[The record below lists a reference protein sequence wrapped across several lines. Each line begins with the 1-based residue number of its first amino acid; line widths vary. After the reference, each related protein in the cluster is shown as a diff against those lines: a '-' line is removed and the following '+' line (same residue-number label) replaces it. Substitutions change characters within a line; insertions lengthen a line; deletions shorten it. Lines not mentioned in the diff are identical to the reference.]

1 MESNS
6 VNQRV
11 FGLDLMRTIAILMVL
26 FGHCLWIFPESK
38 RFLYQLF
45 VLFGFF
51 GVEIFFV
58 LSGFLIGKI
67 LYQLYLKND
76 FSITTVFYFLKRRWF
91 RTLPNYFL
99 VLIVNIGIAFL
110 IGYSTPSLWR
120 YFFFLQNFKIT
131 MLSFF
136 PESWSLSVEE
146 FAYIVLPFF
155 LLFLATLYK
164 PKNKSRFFLVTV
176 LLLILIFFCN
186 KIYYQNTT
194 ANTTIDQWNISLKS
208 VVLYRLDSIFI
219 GVFCSWIYFNCNS
232 FWQKSKSILFVLG
245 TLFFAFLFVGIG
257 HFGLLIETHAT
268 LWNVFYLPFVSIA
281 VACFLPF
288 LSEWKEE
295 KSVLKK
301 PITFISIISYSIYL
315 LHYSIVLQLMKN
327 FIPLNSQNQILLYAF
342 ALVYIIITFIL
353 SYLLYRF
360 YEKPMMDLR
369 DKN

>member
-1 MESNS
+1 MTN
-6 VNQRV
+6 NKTRV
-11 FGLDLMRTIAILMVL
+11 FGLDLMRAIAIVMVL
-26 FGHCLWIFPESK
+26 SGHCLWVFPESK

-67 LYQLYLKND
+67 LYQLYLKDD

-99 VLIVNIGIAFL
+99 ILILNIVIATTV
-110 IGYSTPSLWR
+110 GYSVTSLWR
-120 YFFFLQNFKIT
+120 YFFFLQNFKVT
-131 MLSFF
+131 MLPFF

-146 FAYIVLPFF
+146 FAYIILPFF
-155 LLFLATLYK
+155 LLVFAILFK
-164 PKNKSRFFLVTV
+164 PKNKPHFFLLTIIS
-176 LLLILIFFCN
+176 LILIFFCN

-194 ANTTIDQWNISLKS
+194 TNITIDQWNISLKS

-219 GVFCSWIYFNCNS
+219 GVFCSWVYFNCNS
-232 FWQKSKSILFVLG
+232 FWQKSKSVLFVLG

-257 HFGLLIETHAT
+257 HFGLFIETHPI
-268 LWNVFYLPFVSIA
+268 LWNVFYLPFVSVA

-295 KSVLKK
+295 KSMLYK
-301 PITFISIISYSIYL
+301 PVTFISIISYSIYL
-315 LHYSIVLQLMKN
+315 LHYSIVLQLMKDY
-327 FIPLNSQNQILLYAF
+327 IPLNSQNQPLLYAF
-342 ALVYIIITFIL
+342 VMVYIVITFIL
-353 SYLLYRF
+353 SYLFYRF
-360 YEKPMMDLR
+360 YEKPMMNLR